1 MQTTEYFRKALL
13 SFLNEDVTQ
22 SKIAD
27 ALKIQRP
34 LMNDFLKG
42 RRNFSEDRKE
52 TIAEYFGKTYLD
64 MLLIGHNLVEKGN
77 RKKADKRSVLSLKAT
92 EKYPILKK
100 IVDISNVLS
109 AEDKAESYLYKTLI
123 HNINSELLKM
133 EE

>member
-1 MQTTEYFRKALL
+1 MQTTKYFRKALL
-13 SFLNEDVTQ
+13 SFLNEDITQ

-27 ALKIQRP
+27 ALNIQRP

-52 TIAEYFGKTYLD
+52 TIAEYFGKTYLE
-64 MLLIGHNLVEKGN
+64 MLIIGHSLVEK
-77 RKKADKRSVLSLKAT
+77 KDVDQRSTLSLKAT
-92 EKYPILKK
+92 QNYPVLKK
-100 IVDISNVLS
+100 LVDISNVLS